1 VKARTDADWLHA
13 LRSGG
18 PGQTAAIAD
27 LRGYL
32 VRAATYALHRSR
44 GNVGP
49 LAASVPS
56 QLAEDCAQEALLAIL
71 KNLDRFRGD
80 SRFTT
85 WAFAFAVN
93 AALVAARRERWKRV
107 PLDALLKESGLPPE
121 AMGRRGA
128 LADPLDRA
136 EQSQLLDALGQ
147 AVEHDLTER
156 QRQVLKAVVVDGVPL
171 DEVARYWGSN
181 RNAVYKLLHDARRK
195 LKRSLQE
202 RGFNA
207 GDILGQ
213 LDRTR

>member
-1 VKARTDADWLHA
+1 VKARTDTDWLRA
-13 LRSGG
+13 LRSSG
-18 PGQTAAIAD
+18 PGQTAALAD

-49 LAASVPS
+49 LAVSVPS

-93 AALVAARRERWKRV
+93 AALVAVRRERWKLV
-107 PLDALLKESGLPPE
+107 PLDALLKESGLPPD
-121 AMGRRGA
+121 AMGHRGA
-128 LADPLDRA
+128 IADPLDRA

-156 QRQVLKAVVVDGVPL
+156 QRQVLKAVVFDGVPL

-207 GDILGQ
+207 GDILGR